1 MNWKIWKKKPA
12 EGEAAKPN
20 AENLPRPKEIPQ
32 AVGRYLVVD
41 LGKDP
46 DWVWNLK
53 SVVRHRPDSKEAFDV
68 RVFEESEAILKK
80 VRVRDYTTLD
90 AHPDL
95 ILFEGWYDKKKN
107 TVEVREKKAETSR
120 AA

>member
-12 EGEAAKPN
+12 EEEAEKPQM
-20 AENLPRPKEIPQ
+20 EKLSKPKEIPQ

-53 SVVRHRPDSKEAFDV
+53 GAVRQRPESKDAFDV
-68 RVFEESEAILKK
+68 RVFEESEAVLKK
-80 VRVRDYTTLD
+80 VKIKDYTSLD

-95 ILFEGWYDKKKN
+95 ILFEGWYDKRKN
-107 TVEVREKKAETSR
+107 KVEVREKKTETSR